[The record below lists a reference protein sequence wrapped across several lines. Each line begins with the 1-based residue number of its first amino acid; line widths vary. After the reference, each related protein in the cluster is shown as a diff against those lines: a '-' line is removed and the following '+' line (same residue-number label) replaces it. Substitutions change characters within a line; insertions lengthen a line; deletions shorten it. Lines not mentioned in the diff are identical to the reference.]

1 MRELT
6 PRSAWSSGGNRR
18 HTGCVNAATH
28 RTDVEYV
35 WPQTLIRPS
44 RDVRLVYLDQ
54 AQWIYLAQAAT
65 GHPVGGQHVAS
76 LEALRSFKADG
87 SILCP
92 LSLTHLM
99 ETSAITSRQREDLA
113 PLMEELSDFFCLLP
127 RSGVMLME
135 LEAVLDEMR
144 PRARGYAP
152 VPLIGKGTTFAVGKT
167 GRFNVYDGDGRMI
180 TDEVRAS
187 FPTGPDEFDRVMAQ
201 AYVDLDRAVLRGPKD
216 TAEEAQLTS
225 YGWKPRLAMT
235 IGDQR
240 AQQEQEQAARFSDKM
255 LIPDDPTDYRRDRVR
270 DVVRTRYVAL
280 ELMEAVNDGLAAR
293 GLEIEDVWSGVE
305 ASRRVVDAM
314 PSGDVAVSLLTEYHR
329 DSTLKWKRNHIFDID
344 ALSVAVPYCDAVVAD
359 GDAIDKLRRS
369 RVAERLG
376 TPIFPSL
383 ADLVAH
389 LS

>member
-1 MRELT
+1 
-6 PRSAWSSGGNRR
+6 
-18 HTGCVNAATH
+18 
-28 RTDVEYV
+28 
-35 WPQTLIRPS
+35 
-44 RDVRLVYLDQ
+44 
-54 AQWIYLAQAAT
+54 
-65 GHPVGGQHVAS
+65 
-76 LEALRSFKADG
+76 
-87 SILCP
+87 
-92 LSLTHLM
+92 M
-99 ETSAITSRQREDLA
+99 ETSAITPRQREDLA

-152 VPLIGKGTTFAVGKT
+152 VPLIGRGTTFAVGKT
-167 GRFNVYDGDGRMI
+167 GTFNVYDGDGRMI

-187 FPTGPDEFDRVMAQ
+187 FRTGPDEFDRVMAQ

-255 LIPDDPTDYRRDRVR
+255 LIPDDPTDYRRERVR

-359 GDAIDKLRRS
+359 ADAIDKLRRS
-369 RVAERLG
+369 GVAERLG

>member
-1 MRELT
+1 M
-6 PRSAWSSGGNRR
+6 
-18 HTGCVNAATH
+18 
-28 RTDVEYV
+28 
-35 WPQTLIRPS
+35 
-44 RDVRLVYLDQ
+44 YLDQ

-65 GHPVGGQHVAS
+65 GHRVGGQHVAS
-76 LEALRSFKADG
+76 LEALRSLKADG

-99 ETSAITSRQREDLA
+99 ETSAITPRQRQDIA

-167 GRFNVYDGDGRMI
+167 GKFNVYDGDGRMI
-180 TDEVRAS
+180 TDEVRAN
-187 FPTGPDEFDRVMAQ
+187 FPTGPDEFDRVMAK

-235 IGDQR
+235 LGDQR
-240 AQQEQEQAARFSDKM
+240 AQEEQVQASRLIDKM
-255 LIPDDPTDYRRDRVR
+255 LIPEDPTDYRRERVR

-293 GLEIEDVWSGVE
+293 GLEIEDVWSGAE

-314 PSGDVAVSLLTEYHR
+314 PEDGDVAVSLLTEYHR
-329 DSTLKWKRNHIFDID
+329 DSTLEWKRNHIFDID
-344 ALSVAVPYCDAVVAD
+344 ALSVAVHVLRSAVVAD
-359 GDAIDKLRRS
+359 VDAIDKLRRS
-369 RVAERLG
+369 RVAGDWVR
-376 TPIFPSL
+376 PSFRR
-383 ADLVAH
+383 
-389 LS
+389 

>member
-1 MRELT
+1 
-6 PRSAWSSGGNRR
+6 
-18 HTGCVNAATH
+18 VNAATH

-376 TPIFPSL
+376 TPIFTSL